1 MHELTKMVNSR
12 LTYQHFVL
20 VTNKVHDS
28 LSSSSSFKRFF
39 FENSSRV
46 ADSSMSKRMQKA
58 DGSAQNKHYKN
69 LRKLI
74 EQFFLTTFCSFLSS
88 CRRCLRGLC
97 WRPNDSKVYQPT
109 YDSALSCTGQNDRS
123 QPQQCGGH
131 IAIPYVGAQYNPYLF
146 LQPITVSTARHF

>member
-1 MHELTKMVNSR
+1 MTLFLLLLLLLKG
-12 LTYQHFVL
+12 
-20 VTNKVHDS
+20 
-28 LSSSSSFKRFF
+28 FF